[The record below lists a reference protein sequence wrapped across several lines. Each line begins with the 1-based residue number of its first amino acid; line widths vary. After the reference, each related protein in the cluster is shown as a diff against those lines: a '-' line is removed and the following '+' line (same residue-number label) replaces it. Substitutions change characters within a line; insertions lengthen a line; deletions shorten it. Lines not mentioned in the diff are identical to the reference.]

1 MAAAL
6 MEWSR
11 WRRLRAALLA
21 APGCVLLLLLLA
33 TFNASDAFAFVAPAP
48 CRVGVASPG
57 LKTLPRTSGSP
68 VLPSSHHGRLFQR
81 RMGLG
86 GASEGL
92 LKGACVCDKPFSSGG
107 G

>member
-1 MAAAL
+1 MAAAIV
-6 MEWSR
+6 ERSR
-11 WRRLRAALLA
+11 WRPLRAALLA
-21 APGCVLLLLLLA
+21 APGCVLLLLLLLA
-33 TFNASDAFAFVAPAP
+33 TFNASDAFAFAFVAPAL

-57 LKTLPRTSGSP
+57 LRTLPRTSGNP

-92 LKGACVCDKPFSSGG
+92 LKGAYVMSHTVR
-107 G
+107 